1 MYHNI
6 QNNGEQG
13 VIIYVSL
20 DLDSIFVKSASS
32 VPEFVFIK
40 VELTKAI
47 TLQWGIYTEVQVVLR
62 KMT

>member
-1 MYHNI
+1 MYHNTGI

-13 VIIYVSL
+13 VIIYVSS

-40 VELTKAI
+40 VELTKGHHI
-47 TLQWGIYTEVQVVLR
+47 TMGNIYRSPNST
-62 KMT
+62 